1 MISKKMTQSLNAQV
15 NKEIFSAYLYLAMSA
30 NAFSLG
36 YKGAGAWFKVQ
47 FQEELEHAMKFYNYI
62 LSQGEVME
70 FGAIDK
76 PKVGYANLL
85 DMFTDTLKHEKLVTK
100 SLNSLMDLAV
110 SEKDYATQSMLQWY
124 ITEQIEEE
132 ANDSDIIGMIK
143 MAGTSTGTLYMVD
156 KQLGKRGA
164 KAS

>member
-1 MISKKMTQSLNAQV
+1 MISKKMTQALNEQV
-15 NKEIFSAYLYLAMSA
+15 NKEVFSAYLYLAMSA
-30 NAFSLG
+30 NAMTLG

-47 FQEELEHAMKFYNYI
+47 FQEELEHALKFYNYI

-76 PKVGYANLL
+76 PNVGYTTLL

-100 SLNSLMDLAV
+100 SLNALMDLAV
-110 SEKDYATQSMLQWY
+110 SEKDYATQAMLQWY

-143 MAGTSTGTLYMVD
+143 MAGSSTGTLYMVD

-164 KAS
+164 KAG

>member
-1 MISKKMTQSLNAQV
+1 MISKKMTKALNEQV
-15 NKEIFSAYLYLAMSA
+15 NKEIFSSYLYLAMSA
-30 NAFSLG
+30 NAITLG
-36 YKGAGAWFKVQ
+36 YKGAGTWFKVQ
-47 FQEELEHAMKFYNYI
+47 FQEEMEHALKFHNYI
-62 LSQGEVME
+62 LSQGEVVE

-76 PKVGYANLL
+76 PIVGYKAMLE
-85 DMFTDTLKHEKLVTK
+85 MFVDTLAHEKLVTK

-110 SEKDYATQSMLQWY
+110 SEKDYATQGLLQWY

-132 ANDSDIIGMIK
+132 ANDTEIIGMIK

-164 KAS
+164 KTG

>member
-1 MISKKMTQSLNAQV
+1 MISKKMTQALNAQV

-36 YKGAGAWFKVQ
+36 HKGAGAWFKVQ

-76 PKVGYANLL
+76 PKVGYTNLL

-100 SLNSLMDLAV
+100 SLNTLMDLAV
-110 SEKDYATQSMLQWY
+110 SEKDYATQAMLQWY

-132 ANDSDIIGMIK
+132 ANDSEIIGMIK